1 VNMAHET
8 ILLSQSDLESVI
20 DLDDVCDTVEETFRQ
35 HGLGSVVLPAKI
47 TLDINPVD
55 HQAWMN
61 AMPAYVK
68 AQEAA
73 GIKWAGGFVNN
84 PRDHNLPYVM
94 ATIMLNDPV
103 TGQTLAVMDGAHIT
117 NVRTGA
123 AAAVSAKHTAQPD
136 VAVVAII
143 GAGTQGRWTLRAL
156 QRYFNISEVRVVD
169 IRPEAVEHFIEEVQ
183 TQTDASLVGFGTAD
197 DAARGADLIFTA
209 TPADA
214 PLVQDESIGPG
225 ATVVSIGSYQ
235 ELDDGF
241 VLAADKIIVDS
252 VEQCLHRGEL
262 ARLYEQ
268 GLLSST
274 DIHCELGELVAGRKT
289 GRESPDERILVVPIG
304 LGSLDIAVARK
315 ALTRAMQNGI
325 GQRFAFTD

>member
-1 VNMAHET
+1 MTHET
-8 ILLSQSDLESVI
+8 LLLSQSDVRAVV
-20 DLDDVCDTVEETFRQ
+20 DLDTVCDTVEQTYRD

-47 TLDINPVD
+47 TLDINPID

-68 AQEAA
+68 TLEAA

-94 ATIMLNDPV
+94 ATIVLNDPV

-117 NVRTGA
+117 NTRTGA
-123 AAAVSAKHTAQPD
+123 AAAISAKYTAKPD
-136 VAVVAII
+136 ATVVAII
-143 GAGTQGRWTLRAL
+143 GAGTQGRWTLKAL
-156 QRYFNISEVRVVD
+156 QRYFDIREVRVVD
-169 IRPEAVEHFIEEVQ
+169 VRPTAVEHYIEEMEH
-183 TQTDASLVGFGTAD
+183 QTDAPLFGVDSAD

-209 TPADA
+209 TPANMALVRDA
-214 PLVQDESIGPG
+214 SIRPG

-235 ELDDGF
+235 ELDDTF

-268 GLLSST
+268 GQISAT
-274 DIHCELGELVAGRKT
+274 DIHAELGELIAGHRP
-289 GRESPDERILVVPIG
+289 GRESSDERILVVPIG
-304 LGSLDIAVARK
+304 LGSLDIAIARK
-315 ALTRAMQNGI
+315 ALTHALDNGI
-325 GQRFAFTD
+325 GQRFAFNQ